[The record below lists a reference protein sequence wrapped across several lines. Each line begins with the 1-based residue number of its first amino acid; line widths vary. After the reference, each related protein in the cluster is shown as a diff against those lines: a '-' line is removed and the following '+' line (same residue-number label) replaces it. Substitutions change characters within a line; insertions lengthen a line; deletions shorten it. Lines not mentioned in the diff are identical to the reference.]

1 MKELFL
7 SVSNFQMECPKIS
20 KDANNPFF
28 KGSKYATLPHILSII
43 TPILKKNGLV
53 IMQPVINNCVVT
65 KLIHIDSGEC
75 IESVYEIKC
84 KDDTNPQ
91 QLGSGVS
98 YARRYSIS
106 SILNLNIDDDDDG
119 NHALESAPAKPVKKE
134 VTKVTL
140 PQIKELKQLLEGRVE
155 LEKQVLQTAGILSLD
170 MLPVDRFDGCK
181 DFIRKSIE
189 KSLGVK

>member
-65 KLIHIDSGEC
+65 KLIHIDSGES

-106 SILNLNIDDDDDG
+106 SLLNLNIDDDDDG
-119 NHALESAPAKPVKKE
+119 NAATGNVPQPPKKE
-134 VTKVTL
+134 ELTPKHHNWTKA
-140 PQIKELKQLLEGRVE
+140 KEHLQTGGLLEDIE
-155 LEKQVLQTAGILSLD
+155 
-170 MLPVDRFDGCK
+170 
-181 DFIRKSIE
+181 RKYIVSAENKKLLIAL
-189 KSLGVK
+189 K

>member
-119 NHALESAPAKPVKKE
+119 NAATGNVPQQPKKE
-134 VTKVTL
+134 ELTPKH
-140 PQIKELKQLLEGRVE
+140 PNWAKAKEHLQTGGLLEDIE
-155 LEKQVLQTAGILSLD
+155 
-170 MLPVDRFDGCK
+170 
-181 DFIRKSIE
+181 RKYIISADNKKLLIAA
-189 KSLGVK
+189 K